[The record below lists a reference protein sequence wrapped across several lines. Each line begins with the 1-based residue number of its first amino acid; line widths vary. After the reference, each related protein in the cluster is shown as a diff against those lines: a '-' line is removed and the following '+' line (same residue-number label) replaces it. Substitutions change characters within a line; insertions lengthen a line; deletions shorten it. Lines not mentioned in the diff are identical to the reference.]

1 MERPAGTVA
10 RFFSTSPPCCRNMQ
24 VRQDLD
30 SSARAASRCPSA
42 IRWSARGRALSRAQA
57 WNAAN
62 ERRLVDQPGLQGK
75 QPKQEMA
82 IGSHWDP
89 PMNLGRGSTPRTSER
104 RPVDGRMNV
113 SSVR

>member
-10 RFFSTSPPCCRNMQ
+10 RFFSTSPPCAATCK
-24 VRQDLD
+24 
-30 SSARAASRCPSA
+30 SARTSTAAAPGGIEVPERDQVVGQGPGLVQGPGLE
-42 IRWSARGRALSRAQA
+42 RGEQ
-57 WNAAN
+57 
-62 ERRLVDQPGLQGK
+62 RRLVDQPGLQGK

-82 IGSHWDP
+82 IGSHRDP